1 MYPAGMNNAAASVPA
16 SPTSSDEAL
25 PVRIKLG
32 WSIGAL
38 GAGLL
43 VNGIAALA
51 FFYMVGILRM
61 EPAIAGGVIF
71 IAKIVD
77 VITDPI
83 MGVISDRHKSPH
95 GRRRPFLPLGAILS
109 ALSFLAIF
117 TVPDFANPWATASY
131 MLAALILYTVGYTI
145 YNIPFMAMPSEMT
158 DSYHER
164 SSIHGYRLVFASLA
178 TFIAASIGPTILDR
192 MGKGEWSSYATIG
205 IGGSVIILVAMMAS
219 YFATADARFTDRGST
234 AAASAVKD
242 FRTVL
247 SNPHFRTLM
256 GVKLCQLIGI
266 QVTQAAFLFFIL
278 QRLKLGFD
286 ILLVL
291 GSVGMVA
298 SFVAT
303 PLVLKIARRYGK
315 KAGYYLAGA
324 AQVANAISWSF
335 AEAGEPML
343 ALAARSTLTGI
354 AFSGNVVI
362 AMSMLTDIINHDGR
376 VTGVRKEGAY
386 TAFYSFVEKLTAAIG
401 PLVIGSA
408 LSLAGFNNKLPPDVD
423 QGPHVAT
430 ALLFSVSWLPATMAF
445 IAMLILSTYRL
456 TEAEIRG
463 EEALE
468 K

>member
-1 MYPAGMNNAAASVPA
+1 MNATAAPAVSA
-16 SPTSSDEAL
+16 TEDEVL

-51 FFYMVGILRM
+51 FFYMVGILKI
-61 EPAIAGGVIF
+61 EPAIAGGIIF

-77 VITDPI
+77 VISDPV
-83 MGVISDRHKSPH
+83 MGIISDRHKSPK
-95 GRRRPFLPLGAILS
+95 GRRRPFLPLGAFLS
-109 ALSFLAIF
+109 ALSFVAIF
-117 TVPDFANPWATASY
+117 TVPDFANPWATAAY
-131 MLAALILYTVGYTI
+131 VLAALILYTIGYTI
-145 YNIPFMAMPSEMT
+145 FNIPFMAMPAEMT

-178 TFIAASIGPTILDR
+178 TFMAASVGPTILDR
-192 MGKGEWSSYATIG
+192 MGKTEWSSYATIG
-205 IGGSVIILVAMMAS
+205 VSGGLVIFIAMMAS
-219 YFATADARFTDRGST
+219 YFATGSARFTDRGAT

-247 SNPHFRTLM
+247 SNPHFRRLM
-256 GVKLCQLIGI
+256 GVKLCQLIGL

-291 GSVGMVA
+291 GAVSMTA
-298 SFVAT
+298 SFLAT
-303 PLVLKIARRYGK
+303 PLVLRLAKAYGK
-315 KAGYYLAGA
+315 KAGYYLAGT
-324 AQVANAISWSF
+324 AQVLNAISWSF
-335 AEAGEPML
+335 ADAGEPML

-362 AMSMLTDIINHDGR
+362 AMSMLTDIINYDGR

-401 PLVIGSA
+401 PLIIGSA
-408 LSLAGFNNKLPPDVD
+408 LSLAGFNNKLPPTVD
-423 QGPHVAT
+423 QGPQVAT
-430 ALLFSVSWLPATMAF
+430 ALLFSVSWLPAVMGIT
-445 IAMLILSTYRL
+445 AMLILSTYRL
-456 TEAEIRG
+456 TEAEISGDETATGR
-463 EEALE
+463 
-468 K
+468 

>member
-1 MYPAGMNNAAASVPA
+1 MYRHVMTATPA
-16 SPTSSDEAL
+16 TEQAL

-43 VNGIAALA
+43 VNGISALA
-51 FFYMVGILRM
+51 FFYMVGILKI
-61 EPAIAGGVIF
+61 EPALAGGIVF
-71 IAKIVD
+71 VAKIVD
-77 VITDPI
+77 VITDPV
-83 MGVISDRHKSPH
+83 MGIISDRHKSPK

-117 TVPDFANPWATASY
+117 TVPDFANPWATAAY
-131 MLAALILYTVGYTI
+131 VLAALILYTVGYTI
-145 YNIPFMAMPSEMT
+145 FNIPFMAMPAEMT

-192 MGKGEWSSYATIG
+192 MGKSEWSSYATIG
-205 IGGSVIILVAMMAS
+205 AGGSVIIFLAMMAS
-219 YFATADARFTDRGST
+219 FAATADARFTDRGAT
-234 AAASAVKD
+234 AAASALKD

-247 SNPHFRTLM
+247 SNLHFRRLM
-256 GVKLCQLIGI
+256 GVKLCQLIGV

-291 GSVGMVA
+291 GAVSMAA
-298 SFVAT
+298 SFLAT
-303 PLVLKIARRYGK
+303 PLVLKIARRHGK
-315 KAGYYLAGA
+315 RAGYYLAGS

-343 ALAARSTLTGI
+343 ALAARSVLSGI

-376 VTGVRKEGAY
+376 TTGVRKEGAY

-401 PLVIGSA
+401 PLVIGTA

-423 QGPHVAT
+423 QGPQVDT
-430 ALLFSVSWLPATMAF
+430 ALLFSVSWLPAAMGIT
-445 IAMLILSTYRL
+445 AMLILSTYRL

-463 EEALE
+463 DETATGR
-468 K
+468 